1 MPIPSK
7 AEQLEEYAGQ
17 IGATAKDLFEVW
29 FTNNA
34 PEDLQQRVTELFELA
49 RSGKAVRKNAI
60 PEDEPLEPWAGYGEL
75 ALDLIDDVVDVWLD
89 DYRQGNKS

>member
-34 PEDLQQRVTELFELA
+34 PEDLQQRVTELFNWPRAA
-49 RSGKAVRKNAI
+49 RPCARMPFPKMSRWSRGQATVNW
-60 PEDEPLEPWAGYGEL
+60 P
-75 ALDLIDDVVDVWLD
+75 
-89 DYRQGNKS
+89 ST